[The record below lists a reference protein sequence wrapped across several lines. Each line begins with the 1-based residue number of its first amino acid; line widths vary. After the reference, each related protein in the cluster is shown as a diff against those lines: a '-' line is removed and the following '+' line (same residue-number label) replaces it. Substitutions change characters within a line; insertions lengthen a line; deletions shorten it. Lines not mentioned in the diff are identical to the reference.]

1 MTLPDHFALFDLPAR
16 FEIDLDELERA
27 YRSVQSRVHPDRHAS
42 GTPAERRIAMQWASR
57 ANEAY
62 RTLKSPQRRAAYL
75 CERAGVPIEAESN
88 TSMPGPFLV
97 QQLEWREALDDA
109 RTSGSPA
116 VLERMKTT
124 MQAERERLQRE
135 IGRALDEAHDPSRA
149 AALVRQLMFVDRFA
163 GEIGLAEQDH
173 EAEAD
178 E

>member
-116 VLERMKTT
+116 ALEPMKTT
-124 MQAERERLQRE
+124 MRAERERCSARSVARSMKLTIHRVPRRWC
-135 IGRALDEAHDPSRA
+135 GS
-149 AALVRQLMFVDRFA
+149 
-163 GEIGLAEQDH
+163 
-173 EAEAD
+173 
-178 E
+178 